1 MTEEIIAPTLIVPRN
16 SYKFNDIMKN
26 NTIIDNESFTCSSI
40 ISPYQTEMLTKRD
53 NSISQPMVD
62 ISGQPIVDTSSQPMA
77 DTPIQPIASTPIQPA
92 TIIKSTKIRYKHSGP
107 FAKCKNKPSKE
118 EQSKKLFS
126 EIEEI
131 QNKLAEIAYEVQD
144 FKITHKKAMDDLK
157 NRIDNVSSLCVLN
170 EDQTKVVSLQDI
182 DKMKEYIYNTQ
193 IIKDIADIKELLQNT
208 IYKNYKELYSRVK
221 LIAECIVDEIMSKN
235 VDDTQ
240 ELTSKIENIILI
252 NITKL

>member
-1 MTEEIIAPTLIVPRN
+1 MTEEIIAPTIIVPRN

-26 NTIIDNESFTCSSI
+26 NTMIDNESLTCSSI

-53 NSISQPMVD
+53 NSISQP
-62 ISGQPIVDTSSQPMA
+62 IVDTSSQPTA
-77 DTPIQPIASTPIQPA
+77 NTPIQPTTGIITQPLVN
-92 TIIKSTKIRYKHSGP
+92 KSTKIRYKHSGP
-107 FAKCKNKPSKE
+107 FAKCINKPSKE
-118 EQSKKLFS
+118 EQSKQLFS

-131 QNKLAEIAYEVQD
+131 QNKLAQIAYEVQD
-144 FKITHKKAMDDLK
+144 FKITHKKVMDDLK
-157 NRIDNVSSLCVLN
+157 NRIDNVSSLCIPN
-170 EDQTKVVSLQDI
+170 EDHATVVSIQDI

-193 IIKDIADIKELLQNT
+193 IIKDIADIKELLQTT

-235 VDDTQ
+235 VGDTQ

>member
-26 NTIIDNESFTCSSI
+26 NTMIDNESLTCSSIISPSCHSI

-53 NSISQPMVD
+53 DFIGQPMDNTNSQPTAN
-62 ISGQPIVDTSSQPMA
+62 TS
-77 DTPIQPIASTPIQPA
+77 IQPTAGRITQPLVN
-92 TIIKSTKIRYKHSGP
+92 KSTKIRYKHTGP

-118 EQSKKLFS
+118 EQSKQLFS
-126 EIEEI
+126 EIEKM
-131 QNKLAEIAYEVQD
+131 QNKLAQIAYEVQD

-157 NRIDNVSSLCVLN
+157 NRLDEVNVPCVLN

-221 LIAECIVDEIMSKN
+221 LIAECIVDEIMSKD
-235 VDDTQ
+235 VGDTQ